1 MQLSNRL
8 LSLVTFL
15 AVSLLW
21 AGSADAG
28 MTLRGPTS
36 QPIGH
41 FEFCKSYP
49 DTCGP
54 NASVGIVKISDRT
67 WQSIVE
73 VNNSVNEGIIPRT
86 DMEMHGVA
94 ELWSYPSIE
103 GDCEDF
109 ALLKQY
115 MLEREGLPRSALLI
129 TVVRQP
135 NGEGHAVLTV
145 RTNRGDI
152 VLDNLDKRALDW
164 TLTPYKFLKR
174 QSEQNSAKWVA
185 IEDGRDMLVGSV
197 R

>member
-1 MQLSNRL
+1 MQFPIRLFSSLALLAAGILS
-8 LSLVTFL
+8 VD
-15 AVSLLW
+15 A
-21 AGSADAG
+21 AEAG
-28 MTLRGPTS
+28 MKLRGPTS

-54 NASVGIVKISDRT
+54 NPSVGLIQMTERS
-67 WQSIVE
+67 WASIIE
-73 VNNSVNEGIIPRT
+73 VNNTVNEGIIPRT
-86 DMEMHGVA
+86 DMEIYGVP
-94 ELWSYPSIE
+94 ELWAYPSIE

-109 ALLKQY
+109 VLLKQY
-115 MLEREGLPRSALLI
+115 MLEREGFPRSALLI

-145 RTNRGDI
+145 RTDRGDI

-164 TLTPYKFLKR
+164 TLTPYRYLKR

>member
-1 MQLSNRL
+1 MQISNRL
-8 LSLVTFL
+8 VSLVM
-15 AVSLLW
+15 LLV
-21 AGSADAG
+21 AGLLFTGKADAA

-49 DTCGP
+49 ETCGP
-54 NASVGIVKISDRT
+54 NAEIGIIQITDRS
-67 WQSIVE
+67 WQSIIE
-73 VNNSVNEGIIPRT
+73 VNNTVNEGIIPRT

-109 ALLKQY
+109 VLLKQY
-115 MLEREGLPRSALLI
+115 MLERDGFPRSALLI

-135 NGEGHAVLTV
+135 NGEGHAVLTI

-152 VLDNLDKRALDW
+152 ILDNLDKRALDW

>member
-1 MQLSNRL
+1 MQFSTRILSSFAL
-8 LSLVTFL
+8 L
-15 AVSLLW
+15 A
-21 AGSADAG
+21 AGLFSASAAEAG
-28 MTLRGPTS
+28 MRLRGPTS

-54 NASVGIVKISDRT
+54 NATTGLIQMSDRT
-67 WQSIVE
+67 WTTIVE
-73 VNNSVNEGIIPRT
+73 VNNAVNEGIIPRT
-86 DMEMHGVA
+86 DQEMHGVP

-109 ALLKQY
+109 VLLKQY
-115 MLEREGLPRSALLI
+115 MLEREGFPRSALLI

-145 RTNRGDI
+145 RTDRGDI
-152 VLDNLDKRALDW
+152 VLDNLDKRAQDW
-164 TLTPYKFLKR
+164 TLTPYRYLKR

>member
-1 MQLSNRL
+1 MQISKRILSVL
-8 LSLVTFL
+8 ILVAAGL
-15 AVSLLW
+15 
-21 AGSADAG
+21 GSAGAAEAG
-28 MTLRGPTS
+28 MKLRGPTS
-36 QPIGH
+36 QPVGH
-41 FEFCKSYP
+41 YEFCKSYP

-54 NASVGIVKISDRT
+54 NASVGMIQMTDRS
-67 WQSIVE
+67 WASIIE
-73 VNNSVNEGIIPRT
+73 VNNTVNEGIIPRT

-109 ALLKQY
+109 VLLKQY
-115 MLEREGLPRSALLI
+115 MLEREGFPRSALLI

-145 RTNRGDI
+145 RTDRGDI
-152 VLDNLDKRALDW
+152 ILDNLDKRALDW
-164 TLTPYKFLKR
+164 TLTPYKYLKR

>member
-1 MQLSNRL
+1 MDGLGRCRDEAAWIDVAADR
-8 LSLVTFL
+8 SLRVL
-15 AVSLLW
+15 QVLP
-21 AGSADAG
+21 GY
-28 MTLRGPTS
+28 LRPN
-36 QPIGH
+36 QNIGVI
-41 FEFCKSYP
+41 P
-49 DTCGP
+49 
-54 NASVGIVKISDRT
+54 ISDRT

-73 VNNSVNEGIIPRT
+73 VNNTVNENIIPRT
-86 DMEMHGVA
+86 DMEIYGVQERWA
-94 ELWSYPSIE
+94 YPSIE

-109 ALLKQY
+109 VLLKQY
-115 MLEREGLPRSALLI
+115 MLEKEGFPRSALLI

-145 RTNRGDI
+145 RTDRGDI

-164 TLTPYKFLKR
+164 TLTPYQYLKR

>member
-1 MQLSNRL
+1 MQLTNRL
-8 LSLVTFL
+8 LSLIAVL
-15 AVSLLW
+15 AFGLMW
-21 AGSADAG
+21 TGSADAA
-28 MTLRGPTS
+28 MKLRGSTS

-41 FEFCKSYP
+41 YEFCKSYP

-54 NASVGIVKISDRT
+54 NQNIGVIPISDRT

-73 VNNSVNEGIIPRT
+73 VNNTVNENIIPRT
-86 DMEMHGVA
+86 DMEIYGVQERWA
-94 ELWSYPSIE
+94 YPSIE

-109 ALLKQY
+109 VLLKQY
-115 MLEREGLPRSALLI
+115 MLEKEGFPRSALLI

-145 RTNRGDI
+145 RTDRGDI

-164 TLTPYKFLKR
+164 TLTPYQYLKR
-174 QSEQNSAKWVA
+174 QSEQNSSKWVA